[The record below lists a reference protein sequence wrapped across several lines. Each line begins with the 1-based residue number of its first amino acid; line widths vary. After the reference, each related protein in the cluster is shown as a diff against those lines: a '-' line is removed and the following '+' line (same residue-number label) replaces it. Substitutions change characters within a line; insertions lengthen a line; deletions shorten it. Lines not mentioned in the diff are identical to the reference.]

1 MRILKRIVYGAGRD
15 EDRER
20 RYAYFSS
27 TIPSVNNQRQLTDR
41 ERDAIRMSN
50 LEVELEEAVGNQELT
65 EKILKEMRELDRML
79 SRPNLFYGDD
89 GNYLSDSDEEDIL
102 DRLNLDDYNFE
113 NIDKY
118 EDDDDDDNED
128 INALTKS
135 LDLMRTG
142 RGISFKKR
150 MLL

>member
-89 GNYLSDSDEEDIL
+89 GNYLSDSEEDIL
-102 DRLNLDDYNFE
+102 DVIDFE
-113 NIDKY
+113 ETGKNY
-118 EDDDDDDNED
+118 EDNNDDEDD
-128 INALTKS
+128 INALTKT

-150 MLL
+150 MLIL

>member
-65 EKILKEMRELDRML
+65 EQILEEMRELDRRL
-79 SRPNLFYGDD
+79 SRPTLFYGDD
-89 GNYLSDSDEEDIL
+89 GNYLTDSEEDIL
-102 DRLNLDDYNFE
+102 DVIDFE
-113 NIDKY
+113 ETGKNY
-118 EDDDDDDNED
+118 EDNNDDEDDKD
-128 INALTKS
+128 INALTKT

-142 RGISFKKR
+142 RGVSFKKR
-150 MLL
+150 MLIL